1 MYKYGEIK
9 RTIYDANDIIVDNNI
24 AQVVL
29 RNKKQEIVGHALI
42 DSEDVGII
50 NNYKWHIK
58 KSKNTDYAVCN
69 IKGKSIF
76 MHQMIMN
83 YYGDKDIDH
92 IDHNGLNNCK
102 RNLRIISHSLN
113 IMNQYNDNNGIW
125 HTSSNKY
132 QAHIMV
138 NGKDIYLGTFDTF
151 EEAKQKRIEYEATLF

>member
-1 MYKYGEIK
+1 
-9 RTIYDANDIIVDNNI
+9 
-24 AQVVL
+24 
-29 RNKKQEIVGHALI
+29 
-42 DSEDVGII
+42 
-50 NNYKWHIK
+50 
-58 KSKNTDYAVCN
+58 
-69 IKGKSIF
+69 